1 MALKRP
7 AGWPRR
13 AYSLLLALLTPLAL
27 ARLWWRGRANPAYRA
42 RIGER
47 FGHVVDMLPAAG
59 CLWLHAVSL
68 GEVRAAVPLV
78 RALQAR
84 HPDVPV
90 LITTTTP
97 TGSAQVRET
106 FADRVH
112 HAYMPYD
119 LPGAVARFLTRT
131 RPRIAL
137 IMETELWPNLFAA
150 CAARGVP
157 VLVANARLSARSA
170 RGYARVPLLTAATLA
185 DTTLIAAQA
194 DADAERFRTLGAP
207 RVEVLGNLK
216 YDLSLP
222 DGVGAAGAALRAAL
236 GAGQRPVL
244 IAASTHAGEDE
255 AVLDAVATL
264 RGRFADLLL
273 ILVPRHP
280 ERFDGVAELVRR
292 RGLRVLR
299 RSRDAPAAGA
309 EVYLG
314 DTLGELLLLYA
325 AADLAWVGG
334 SFAAVGGHNVLEPAA
349 LGLPVL
355 FGPHMFN
362 FAEAERLLLDAD
374 AAQRVADAAGLAA
387 RAADWLADP
396 AAARAAGARGRAAVA
411 ANRGA
416 LERLLA
422 RIETVLAGAAAAVPL
437 TPRR

>member
-7 AGWPRR
+7 AGRPRR
-13 AYSLLLALLTPLAL
+13 AYSLLLTLLTPFAL

-47 FGHVVDMLPAAG
+47 FGCIDALPAAG

-97 TGSAQVRET
+97 TGSAQVRDT
-106 FADRVH
+106 FAERVH
-112 HAYMPYD
+112 HVYMPYD
-119 LPGAVARFLTRT
+119 LPGAVARFLART

-170 RGYARVPLLTAATLA
+170 RGYARVPRLTAATLA

-222 DGVGAAGAALRAAL
+222 EGVSAAGAALRAAL

-255 AVLDAVATL
+255 AVLDAAAML
-264 RGRFADLLL
+264 RGRFAELLL

-422 RIETVLAGAAAAVPL
+422 RIETVLAGAAAPL
-437 TPRR
+437 SPPQ